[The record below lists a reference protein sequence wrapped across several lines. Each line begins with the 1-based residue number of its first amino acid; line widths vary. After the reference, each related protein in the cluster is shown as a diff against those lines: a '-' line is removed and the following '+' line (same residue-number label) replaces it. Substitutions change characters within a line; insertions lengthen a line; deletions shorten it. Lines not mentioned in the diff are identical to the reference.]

1 MDAFDIR
8 AATPADADAV
18 ADYHHRCFTRT
29 YASQLV
35 PHLGPSRRLCRHRM
49 AATPTMTTPELAAPV
64 RLIAAYAAWVWTPVS
79 CYLEQTTWRHDHT
92 VGPTLYAKLGRTG
105 AYPGLAAE
113 AARARWARPYLSVPG
128 VVATGTHGSLEW
140 LVTTGLPG
148 LPATDPILGE
158 PATIVVALAEGLRR
172 LHDRVPAQHCP
183 FQFRLPVA
191 LDHVRRRAAAGHIDP
206 AEDFDD
212 DHRHL
217 DLETA
222 LRELERLRPDDEDPV
237 VCHGDYC
244 PPNALLTHGQVTG
257 YVDLGELGVAD
268 RWWDLAVATRA
279 VTRNYGP
286 GLEDLFLDAYG
297 ARPDSCRQAFYRLL
311 YDLAS

>member
-1 MDAFDIR
+1 
-8 AATPADADAV
+8 
-18 ADYHHRCFTRT
+18 
-29 YASQLV
+29 
-35 PHLGPSRRLCRHRM
+35 
-49 AATPTMTTPELAAPV
+49 MTTPELAAPV

-140 LVTTGLPG
+140 LVTTCLPG

-206 AEDFDD
+206 VEDFDD

-268 RWWDLAVATRA
+268 PGGTSPSPPAPSPATTA
-279 VTRNYGP
+279 PASKTSSSTPTARNP
-286 GLEDLFLDAYG
+286 TSA
-297 ARPDSCRQAFYRLL
+297 ARPST
-311 YDLAS
+311 ASSTTSPPDRITRR